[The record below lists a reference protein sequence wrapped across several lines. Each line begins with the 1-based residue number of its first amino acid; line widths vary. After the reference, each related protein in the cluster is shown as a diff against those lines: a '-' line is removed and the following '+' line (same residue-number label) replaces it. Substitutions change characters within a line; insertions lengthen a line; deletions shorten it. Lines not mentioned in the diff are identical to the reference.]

1 MLCREG
7 DREEEGESEDL
18 PRPQEHAGFPGGRAA
33 EILERIEA
41 TPASETEADQWQSQI
56 FARVLKKCR
65 VVLISKADPELV
77 RSLQMVPAANMEEA
91 LAAARELVGREGSIV
106 VIPQGVATIVT
117 PED

>member
-1 MLCREG
+1 MLFR
-7 DREEEGESEDL
+7 S
-18 PRPQEHAGFPGGRAA
+18 
-33 EILERIEA
+33 
-41 TPASETEADQWQSQI
+41 
-56 FARVLKKCR
+56 
-65 VVLISKADPELV
+65 SKADPELV